1 MIRPTPF
8 AIAAAIVVGLAAV
21 LAPSP
26 LVRPAVALGLI
37 ANPDTLTTRHDRLA
51 TVAAPGVLANDVTVL
66 STTAI
71 LDSGTTHG
79 TLNLAAD
86 GGYTYSPAAGF
97 VGTDQFTYHDF
108 GVISSNSALVTIT
121 VTNAAPV
128 AAPDNYSANAGVTK
142 SISPPGVLNNDSDA
156 DGDSLSAELSSGP
169 THGTLTLAANG
180 GFTYLATSGYSGSD
194 SFSYR
199 ATDGIAFSSTT
210 VVSMNVSSSGSPTP
224 TPAPTPTPTPTSTPT
239 PIPTPA
245 PATTATP
252 TPTQTATAAPGT
264 TATPAP
270 GTTPAPASGS
280 AVDGGSPAPT
290 ATQAPVPSGSSAG
303 GSGGGP
309 LGGPPG
315 TAGSDGSILTIAAG
329 NVAPFGLVDGQL
341 TGFDGLDWAV
351 PALALTVPGLLL
363 MLAVLA
369 QLSAGALWLP
379 VARRWLGGFGVT
391 RRRRPPNDRGP
402 DRTRR

>member
-1 MIRPTPF
+1 MIRPAAF

-51 TVAAPGVLANDVTVL
+51 TVAAPGVLANDVTIL
-66 STTAI
+66 SATAI

-86 GGYTYSPAAGF
+86 GGYTYSPDAGF

-108 GVISSNSALVTIT
+108 GLISSNSALVTIT

-142 SISPPGVLNNDSDA
+142 TISAPGVLNNDSDA
-156 DGDSLSAELSSGP
+156 DGDSLSAELGSGP

-194 SFSYR
+194 SFTYR

-245 PATTATP
+245 PTPATTATP
-252 TPTQTATAAPGT
+252 
-264 TATPAP
+264 TPAP
-270 GTTPAPASGS
+270 GTTPAPTSGS

-290 ATQAPVPSGSSAG
+290 TTQVPGPSGSSGG

-309 LGGPPG
+309 AGGPPG
-315 TAGSDGSILTIAAG
+315 TAGSDGTILTIAAG

-341 TGFDGLDWAV
+341 TGFDGFDWAV

-379 VARRWLGGFGVT
+379 VARRWLGGFGVA
-391 RRRRPPNDRGP
+391 RRRRAPSDPAP
-402 DRTRR
+402 DRTRG